1 MKRLLY
7 ALPAIML
14 ISLALFSCDENEEPF
29 STVSASDEP
38 RILDPVFPT
47 TPNGDLALVS
57 EFYRD
62 VNLNM
67 ELTVTPADFCT
78 VTWYLDGTLVHE
90 GKEID
95 INLKAGTYIL
105 KVVVETTEGKST
117 SRQGLIRVNPLPDDP
132 WAVEKAFE
140 RIIVPGSTATLYG
153 TNLDVVKAIIIN
165 NKSITDINIV
175 DAGADSYI
183 EYEVPADLGDGI
195 HRVLFVDENG
205 NEYGVNKVTVTS
217 QALALQGANRTK
229 ANSQWRITGL
239 NLDDVLSITAGGI
252 TVTEFSAQSATE
264 LVLQSPDLEPGVY
277 KLTGKAADNKALYFY
292 SNGELVTDL
301 DVTFTAVTVLFEG
314 HHYVS
319 WDYEDGNPNK
329 TFNLIGKDV
338 FAAMSPGT
346 VINIYY
352 SLNPDAGYWQ
362 MQTTTA
368 WWTQLPGTGT
378 TDLVGDGVIELVL
391 TQEMLDLIQAQDG
404 FLCVGHGYYVDRV
417 TLD

>member
-1 MKRLLY
+1 MKVSNIKKRLFLGTMFLY
-7 ALPAIML
+7 LLGSTHPLEASLPESIFFAQTNSKVSGTVKDATGVVPGANL
-14 ISLALFSCDENEEPF
+14 IEKGNPTNG
-29 STVSASDEP
+29 TVSD
-38 RILDPVFPT
+38 I
-47 TPNGDLALVS
+47 NGNFS
-57 EFYRD
+57 ISIPE
-62 VNLNM
+62 
-67 ELTVTPADFCT
+67 
-78 VTWYLDGTLVHE
+78 GSTLVVSAI
-90 GKEID
+90 GYKTQEITITNPSAQLNILLEED
-95 INLKAGTYIL
+95 VLLLDDVVVTALGIRRDRKALGYGLEEVKGEAFTKAREINVINSMAGRVAGLVVSQTAGGPSGSTRVLLRGNTEITGNNQPLYVVDGVPLDNTNYGSAGTY
-105 KVVVETTEGKST
+105 G
-117 SRQGLIRVNPLPDDP
+117 G
-132 WAVEKAFE
+132 
-140 RIIVPGSTATLYG
+140 Y
-153 TNLDVVKAIIIN
+153 
-165 NKSITDINIV
+165 
-175 DAGADSYI
+175 
-183 EYEVPADLGDGI
+183 DLGDGI
-195 HRVLFVDENG
+195 
-205 NEYGVNKVTVTS
+205 
-217 QALALQGANRTK
+217 
-229 ANSQWRITGL
+229 
-239 NLDDVLSITAGGI
+239 
-252 TVTEFSAQSATE
+252 SAIN
-264 LVLQSPDLEPGVY
+264 PDLEPGVY

>member
-1 MKRLLY
+1 M
-7 ALPAIML
+7 
-14 ISLALFSCDENEEPF
+14 
-29 STVSASDEP
+29 
-38 RILDPVFPT
+38 
-47 TPNGDLALVS
+47 
-57 EFYRD
+57 
-62 VNLNM
+62 
-67 ELTVTPADFCT
+67 
-78 VTWYLDGTLVHE
+78 
-90 GKEID
+90 
-95 INLKAGTYIL
+95 
-105 KVVVETTEGKST
+105 
-117 SRQGLIRVNPLPDDP
+117 
-132 WAVEKAFE
+132 
-140 RIIVPGSTATLYG
+140 
-153 TNLDVVKAIIIN
+153 VKAIIIN

-229 ANSQWRITGL
+229 TNSQWRITGL
-239 NLDDVLSITAGGI
+239 NLDDVLSITAGVI